1 MVSLPSDYISTPA
14 PIGSPRILEWI
25 PVFAILLVPLA
36 FIPYPGDPEFSA
48 VKIWLIEAGAVIGLG
63 AWIHFG
69 VSLPARFSLFLLV
82 FLALCTIS
90 LVPAVNRFLALSHLG
105 LLTALL
111 VFSFLGSQ
119 LSREG
124 SLRLFRAAVLSSV
137 VVSLLGIVQSTG
149 ILLSPRPDVWGEL
162 MYPSTFRHTNYAAQF
177 LAPVIPLTLGLLI
190 AARSRPAR
198 ILLTGAGISETVYLF
213 ITGSRAGAISAAAG
227 VLIFLGFRLPLR
239 KRGGRSCSLPTRSLI
254 TPLVVSMVVSAGL
267 LLFPPARK
275 GLLHLGSVFDLHHP
289 SARVRILLAHD
300 TGKMILAHP
309 LTGVGLGNYSAI
321 LPGYWSNELRDL
333 IISGTART
341 AENAHNDYLSL
352 AAEAGLPA
360 LAVFLALV
368 GMVLWSA
375 WKTTRRE
382 PDALQTAALASL
394 FTLCLYSLMDYP
406 LRNPGSAL
414 LFWIFLGITSRKPL
428 VAFPNLFKRFRPS
441 LVPSVI
447 THTALA
453 LLGLA
458 LLWISTRPLI
468 ANYYWHRGLSAYVK
482 SPLSAEGDLSQV
494 LEFSPHHHKTL
505 FLLGNIAALKND
517 IPRAV
522 RLYQQCIRLVP
533 ADSRSWFN
541 LAELLLEQKQLAEA
555 DQAIERV
562 LQLDPR
568 HPGANYRRAIFLA
581 IQGKTFSSA
590 HYLKKAISLDPRF
603 LTLARSEPIFSRFQ
617 NRREYRDIL
626 SPRPPPAAP

>member
-1 MVSLPSDYISTPA
+1 MGSPPSDQISAPA
-14 PIGSPRILEWI
+14 PVGPPRIWEWI
-25 PVFAILLVPLA
+25 PIFAIFIVPLA

-48 VKIWLIEAGAVIGLG
+48 VKIWLIEAGAALGLG
-63 AWIHFG
+63 AWIRFG
-69 VSLPARFSLFLLV
+69 ESLPTRLSLFLLV

-105 LLTALL
+105 LLSALL

-124 SLRLFRAAVLSSV
+124 SLRLLRAAILSSV
-137 VVSLLGIVQSTG
+137 MVSLLGIAQSAG

-190 AARSRPAR
+190 TARTRPVR
-198 ILLTGAGISETVYLF
+198 LLLGGAGICETVYLF
-213 ITGSRAGAISAAAG
+213 ITSSRAGAISAAAG
-227 VLIFLGFRLPLR
+227 VLLFLGLRLSLR
-239 KRGGRSCSLPTRSLI
+239 ERSGCSRFIPTRSFI
-254 TPLVVSMVVSAGL
+254 APLVAAMVVSAGL

-275 GLLHLGSVFDLHHP
+275 GLFHLGTIFDPRHP
-289 SARVRILLAHD
+289 STRVRILLAHD
-300 TGKMILAHP
+300 TGKMILARP
-309 LTGVGLGNYSAI
+309 LAGVGLGNYSVI
-321 LPGYWSNELRDL
+321 LPEYWSNELRDL

-368 GMVLWSA
+368 GAVLRSA
-375 WKTTRRE
+375 GKTTRRE
-382 PDALQTAALASL
+382 PDDLRAAALAS
-394 FTLCLYSLMDYP
+394 FCTLCLYSLMDYP

-414 LFWIFLGITSRKPL
+414 LFWILLGVNGRKPVPL
-428 VAFPNLFKRFRPS
+428 FSNLFERFRPS
-441 LVPSVI
+441 RVSSTI
-447 THTALA
+447 AHTTLA
-453 LLGLA
+453 LMVLA

-482 SPLSAEGDLSQV
+482 SPLSAEGYLSRT
-494 LEFSPHHHKTL
+494 LEYSPHHHKTL

-522 RLYQQCIRLVP
+522 RLYEQCIRLVP

-541 LAELLLEQKQLAEA
+541 LAELLLEQNQLAEA
-555 DQAIERV
+555 DRAVEKV

-581 IQGKTFSSA
+581 LQGKTFSSA
-590 HYLKKAISLDPRF
+590 HYLKKAISLDSRF
-603 LTLARSEPIFSRFQ
+603 LSLARSEPIFSRLQ
-617 NRREYRDIL
+617 NRWEYRDIL
-626 SPRPPPAAP
+626 SPHPPPADP